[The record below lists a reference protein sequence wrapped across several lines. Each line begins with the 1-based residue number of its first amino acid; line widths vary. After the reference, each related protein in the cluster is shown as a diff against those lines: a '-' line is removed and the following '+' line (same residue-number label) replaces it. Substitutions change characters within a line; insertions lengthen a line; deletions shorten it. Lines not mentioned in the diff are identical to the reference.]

1 MEASKEDMLEYLSC
15 GDYELTV
22 EVYLDLQAEKLTAFE
37 FKTGDKPKPN
47 TLIFIGG
54 LTDGLG
60 SVTLVDDIVEALED
74 TEWSV
79 FTVLLSSS
87 YKGFGTSTL
96 DQDVKEIAQCVKYA
110 LQYKKETNGGK
121 DGLVSIMGHST
132 GSQDVLHYIYT
143 ADSEAIPNR
152 PQVDGAI
159 MQSPVSDREAVL
171 HLANGSSQVQE
182 ALEKLI
188 AIAKQGTVT
197 ADGHEIILP
206 NDLVDKLDMFP
217 PCTPL
222 TARRFLSLVSP
233 DSPLKPEADDL
244 FSSDLTEERLQETFG
259 VVAERGTLRGSMLIL
274 YGGNDEYVPPT
285 VDKEKLVSRWEA
297 VVKKSS
303 PEKEIWDSNSGIVP
317 GATHAIDDI
326 SLAGPRQDVAR
337 RVKSF
342 LAKVAAGA

>member
-1 MEASKEDMLEYLSC
+1 MPSRFNGILHRY
-15 GDYELTV
+15 G
-22 EVYLDLQAEKLTAFE
+22 AEKLTAFE

-143 ADSEAIPNR
+143 ADSKAILNR

-297 VVKKSS
+297 IVKKSS
-303 PEKEIWDSNSGIVP
+303 PEKEIWDANSGIVP

-326 SLAGPRQDVAR
+326 SLTGPRQDVAR

-342 LAKVAAGA
+342 LAKVAASA